1 MGKIRQPRRQSE
13 VHLTVSGQSFPPF
26 VSPSFDGSATMPA
39 SQHVSPK
46 SDIEISQSAT
56 KRPILDIAREKLGI
70 GPEHLEPY
78 GHYKAKV
85 SMDYVKSL
93 QGRPDGKLVLVSA
106 ITPTPAGEGKTT
118 TTVGL
123 TDALNF
129 IGKKAMLCLRE
140 PSLGPSFG
148 MKGGAAG
155 GGYAQVVPMEDI
167 NLHFTG
173 DFHAIT
179 SANNLL
185 AAMLDNHI
193 YWGNALGIDQRRVAW
208 RRVLDMNDRALRQ
221 IVSSLGGVAN
231 GFPRED
237 GFDITVA
244 SEVMAIF
251 CLARDLEDLKKRLS
265 NIIVGYTRER
275 KPVRAGDLKAHGA
288 MTALLKEALAPN
300 LVQTLEGTP
309 AFVHGG
315 PFANI
320 AHGCNSVLA
329 TSTALKLCDYV
340 VTEAGFG
347 ADLGGEK
354 FLDIK
359 CRKAGLEPACAV
371 LVATIRA
378 LKMHGGVK
386 KEDLKTENLKALEAG
401 MANLARHVE
410 NMQKFGIV
418 PVISINR
425 FSADSDAEIALVK
438 AQCGKLGVEALM
450 ADHWA
455 EGGKGAADVARAVVK
470 IAESGKSKLKLLYP
484 DEMPLLEKIRTIS
497 KEIYRARDVSAD
509 KPVRDQLA
517 AFEAMGYGKCP
528 VCIAKTQYS
537 FSTNPDAKGAPV
549 DHVINV
555 REVRLSAGAEFVV
568 AVCGEI
574 MTMPGLPKVPAADS
588 IDVGPDGKIVGLF

>member
-1 MGKIRQPRRQSE
+1 M
-13 VHLTVSGQSFPPF
+13 TPP
-26 VSPSFDGSATMPA
+26 PATAAKAPA
-39 SQHVSPK
+39 LATQHEKPK
-46 SDIEISQSAT
+46 SDIEISQAAK
-56 KRPILDIAREKLGI
+56 KRRIVDVARERLGI
-70 GPEHLEPY
+70 AAENLEPY

-85 SMDYVKSL
+85 SMDFVKSI
-93 QGRPDGKLVLVSA
+93 QDRPNGKLILVSA

-123 TDALNF
+123 TDALNY
-129 IGKKAMLCLRE
+129 IGKKAMLCIRE

-193 YWGNALGIDQRRVAW
+193 YWGNKLGIDPRRVAW
-208 RRVLDMNDRALRQ
+208 RRVVDMNDRALRS

-251 CLARDLEDLKKRLS
+251 CLARDVDDLKKRLG
-265 NIIVGYTRER
+265 NIVVGYTRER
-275 KPVRAGDLKAHGA
+275 KPVRAGDLNAHGA
-288 MTALLKEALAPN
+288 MTVLLKEALAPN

-309 AFVHGG
+309 AFIHGG

-329 TSTALKLCDYV
+329 TTTALKLADYV

-354 FLDIK
+354 FMDIK
-359 CRKAGLEPACAV
+359 CRKTGIAPDCAV

-386 KEDLKTENLKALEAG
+386 KEDLKAENLQALEAG
-401 MANLARHVE
+401 MANLQRHVE
-410 NMQKFGIV
+410 NMRKFGIV

-425 FSADSDAEIALVK
+425 FSADTEAEIKLVEDK
-438 AQCGKLGVEALM
+438 CQALGVEAYM
-450 ADHWA
+450 ANHWA
-455 EGGKGAADVARAVVK
+455 EGGEGAAEVARAVVK

-484 DEMPLLEKIRTIS
+484 DDMPLLEKIRTIA
-497 KEIYRARDVSAD
+497 KEIYRAKDVEVD

-517 AFEAMGYGKCP
+517 AFEAMGCGKFPIC
-528 VCIAKTQYS
+528 VAKTQYS
-537 FSTNPDAKGAPV
+537 FSTNPDAKGAPA
-549 DHVINV
+549 DHIIKV

-568 AVCGEI
+568 AICGEI
-574 MTMPGLPKVPAADS
+574 MTMPGLPRVPAADA
-588 IDVGPDGKIVGLF
+588 IDVGADGRIVGLF

>member
-1 MGKIRQPRRQSE
+1 
-13 VHLTVSGQSFPPF
+13 
-26 VSPSFDGSATMPA
+26 MPA
-39 SQHVSPK
+39 SQHQSPK
-46 SDIEISQSAT
+46 SDIEISQAAK
-56 KRPILDIAREKLGI
+56 KRLILDVARERLGI
-70 GPEHLEPY
+70 APENLEPY

-85 SMDYVKSL
+85 SMDFVKSL
-93 QGRPDGKLVLVSA
+93 QDKPNGKLILVSA

-123 TDALNF
+123 TDALNH

-185 AAMLDNHI
+185 AALLDNHI
-193 YWGNALGIDQRRVAW
+193 YWGNALSIDERRVTW
-208 RRVLDMNDRALRQ
+208 RRVMDMNDRALRS

-251 CLARDLEDLKKRLS
+251 CLARDLEDLKTRLA
-265 NIIVGYTRER
+265 NIVVGYTRDR
-275 KPVRAGDLKAHGA
+275 KPVRAGDLKANGA
-288 MTALLKEALAPN
+288 MAVLLKEALAPN

-309 AFVHGG
+309 AFIHGG

-329 TSTALKLCDYV
+329 TTTALKLADYV

-359 CRKAGLEPACAV
+359 CRKAGIAPDCAV

-378 LKMHGGVK
+378 LKMHGSVK

-401 MANLARHVE
+401 MSNLQRHVE

-425 FSADSDAEIALVK
+425 FSADTPAEIKLVEDKCK
-438 AQCGKLGVEALM
+438 ALGVEAFM

-455 EGGKGAADVARAVVK
+455 MGGEGAADVARAVVK
-470 IAESGKSKLKLLYP
+470 VCDSGKSKLKLLYP
-484 DEMPLLEKIRTIS
+484 DDMPLFEKIRTIAR
-497 KEIYRARDVSAD
+497 EIYRAKDISAD
-509 KPVRDQLA
+509 KSVRDQLA
-517 AFEAMGYGKCP
+517 NYEAMGYGKFPIC
-528 VCIAKTQYS
+528 VAKTQYS
-537 FSTNPDAKGAPV
+537 FSTNPDAKGAPT

-568 AVCGEI
+568 AICGEV
-574 MTMPGLPKVPAADS
+574 MTMPGLPRVPSAES
-588 IDVGPDGKIVGLF
+588 IDIGADGKIVGLF

>member
-1 MGKIRQPRRQSE
+1 MNPSAATAAKPP
-13 VHLTVSGQSFPPF
+13 TV
-26 VSPSFDGSATMPA
+26 A
-39 SQHVSPK
+39 SQHANPK
-46 SDIEISQSAT
+46 SDIDIAQAA
-56 KRPILDIAREKLGI
+56 KMRPILDIARARLGI
-70 GPEHLEPY
+70 APENLEPY
-78 GHYKAKV
+78 GHYKAKL
-85 SMDYVKSL
+85 SMSFIKSL
-93 QGRPDGKLVLVSA
+93 KSRPNGKLILVSA

-123 TDALNF
+123 TDALNQ

-179 SANNLL
+179 SAHNLL
-185 AAMLDNHI
+185 SALIDNHI
-193 YWGNALGIDQRRVAW
+193 YWGNALGIDSRRVAW
-208 RRVLDMNDRALRQ
+208 RRVLDMNDRALRE
-221 IVSSLGGVAN
+221 IVCSLGGVAN
-231 GFPRED
+231 GYPREA

-251 CLARDLEDLKKRLS
+251 CLAKDLDDLKERLG
-265 NIIVGYTRER
+265 NIIVAYTRDR
-275 KPVRAGDLKAHGA
+275 KPIRARDLKAHGA
-288 MTALLKEALAPN
+288 MAALLKEAIAPN

-309 AFVHGG
+309 AFIHGG

-320 AHGCNSVLA
+320 AHGCNSVVA
-329 TSTALKLCDYV
+329 TTTALKLADYV

-347 ADLGGEK
+347 ADLGAEK

-359 CRKAGLEPACAV
+359 CRKAGLSPDCVV

-386 KEDLKTENLKALEAG
+386 KEDLKSENLKALEAG
-401 MANLARHVE
+401 MANLQRHVE
-410 NMQKFGIV
+410 NVKKFGL
-418 PVISINR
+418 PVVVSINR
-425 FSADSDAEIALVK
+425 FSADTDAEIALVK
-438 AQCGKLGVEALM
+438 EKCKALGVEALM

-455 EGGKGAADVARAVVK
+455 MGGAGAADVAKAVVK
-470 IAESGKSKLKLLYP
+470 VIDEGKGKLKFLYP
-484 DEMPLLEKIRTIS
+484 DDMPLFEKVRTVA
-497 KEIYRARDVSAD
+497 KEIYRANDATAD
-509 KPVRDQLA
+509 KAVKDQLKSW
-517 AFEAMGYGKCP
+517 EEMGFGKLP
-528 VCIAKTQYS
+528 VCMAKTQYS
-537 FSTNPDAKGAPV
+537 FSTNPDLKGAPV
-549 DHVINV
+549 DHTIAV

-568 AVCGEI
+568 AICGEI

-588 IDVGPDGKIVGLF
+588 IDVNAQGQIVGLF

>member
-1 MGKIRQPRRQSE
+1 MTPIME
-13 VHLTVSGQSFPPF
+13 I
-26 VSPSFDGSATMPA
+26 A
-39 SQHVSPK
+39 S
-46 SDIEISQSAT
+46 T
-56 KRPILDIAREKLGI
+56 RLGI
-70 GPEHLEPY
+70 SAQNLDPY

-85 SMDYVKSL
+85 SMGYIKSL
-93 QGRPDGKLVLVSA
+93 QDKPNGKLILVSA

-123 TDALNF
+123 TDALNL

-185 AAMLDNHI
+185 AALVDNHI
-193 YWGNALGIDQRRVAW
+193 YWGNTLNIDLRRVAW
-208 RRVLDMNDRALRQ
+208 RRVLDMNDRALRK
-221 IVSSLGGVAN
+221 IVNSLGGSAN

-251 CLARDLEDLKKRLS
+251 CLASNLEDLRRRLG
-265 NIIVGYTRER
+265 NIIAGYTRDK
-275 KPVRAGDLKAHGA
+275 KPVRAGDLKAQGA
-288 MTALLKEALAPN
+288 MTALLKDALSPN

-309 AFVHGG
+309 AFIHGG

-329 TSTALKLCDYV
+329 TTTALKLADYV

-359 CRKAGLEPACAV
+359 CRKAGLEPSCVV

-386 KEDLKTENLKALEAG
+386 KDDLKKEDLRALETG
-401 MANLARHVE
+401 MSNLQCHVE
-410 NMQKFGIV
+410 NVRKFGLQ

-425 FSADSDAEIALVK
+425 FSADSAAEIELVK
-438 AQCGKLGVEALM
+438 TACAGLGVECYM

-455 EGGKGAADVARAVVK
+455 MGGEGATDLARAVVK
-470 IAESGKSKLKLLYP
+470 VCDSGRSRLRFLYP
-484 DEMPLLEKIRTIS
+484 DDMPLFEKIRTIAR
-497 KEIYRARDVSAD
+497 EIYRAKRRVRRQGGHRPSSPRSRRWATAPLRSASPRRSTASRPIPTPRAHQPNTRSMCA
-509 KPVRDQLA
+509 KSGYRRARSSWSRSA
-517 AFEAMGYGKCP
+517 AR
-528 VCIAKTQYS
+528 S
-537 FSTNPDAKGAPV
+537 
-549 DHVINV
+549 
-555 REVRLSAGAEFVV
+555 
-568 AVCGEI
+568 
-574 MTMPGLPKVPAADS
+574 
-588 IDVGPDGKIVGLF
+588 

>member
-1 MGKIRQPRRQSE
+1 
-13 VHLTVSGQSFPPF
+13 
-26 VSPSFDGSATMPA
+26 MPA
-39 SQHVSPK
+39 SQHQSPK
-46 SDIEISQSAT
+46 SDIEISQSAK
-56 KRPILDIAREKLGI
+56 KRPILDIAKEKLGI
-70 GPEHLEPY
+70 APENLEPY

-85 SMDYVKSL
+85 SMEYVKSL
-93 QGRPDGKLVLVSA
+93 QGKKNGKLILVSA
-106 ITPTPAGEGKTT
+106 ISPTPAGEGKTT

-123 TDALNF
+123 TDALNH

-179 SANNLL
+179 SAHNLL
-185 AAMLDNHI
+185 SALIDNHI
-193 YWGNALGIDQRRVAW
+193 YWGNALGIDSRRVAW
-208 RRVLDMNDRALRQ
+208 RRVLDMNDRALRE
-221 IVSSLGGVAN
+221 IVCSLGGVAN
-231 GFPRED
+231 GYPREA

-251 CLARDLEDLKKRLS
+251 CLAKDLDDLKERLG
-265 NIIVGYTRER
+265 NIIVAYTRDR
-275 KPVRAGDLKAHGA
+275 KPIRARDLKAHGA
-288 MTALLKEALAPN
+288 MAALLKEAIAPN

-309 AFVHGG
+309 AFIHGG

-320 AHGCNSVLA
+320 AHGCNSVVA
-329 TSTALKLCDYV
+329 TTTALKLADYV

-347 ADLGGEK
+347 ADLGAEK

-359 CRKAGLEPACAV
+359 CRKAGLSPDCVV

-386 KEDLKTENLKALEAG
+386 KEDLKSENLKALEAG
-401 MANLARHVE
+401 MANLQRHVE
-410 NMQKFGIV
+410 NVKKFGL
-418 PVISINR
+418 PVVVSINR
-425 FSADSDAEIALVK
+425 FSADTDAEIALVK
-438 AQCGKLGVEALM
+438 EKCKALGVEALM

-455 EGGKGAADVARAVVK
+455 MGGAGAADVAKAVVK
-470 IAESGKSKLKLLYP
+470 VIDEGKGKLKFLYP
-484 DEMPLLEKIRTIS
+484 DDMPLFEKVRTVA
-497 KEIYRARDVSAD
+497 KEIYRANDATAD
-509 KPVRDQLA
+509 KAVKDQLKSW
-517 AFEAMGYGKCP
+517 EEMGFGKLP
-528 VCIAKTQYS
+528 VCMAKTQYS
-537 FSTNPDAKGAPV
+537 FSTNPDLKGAPV
-549 DHVINV
+549 DHTIAV

-568 AVCGEI
+568 AICGEI

-588 IDVGPDGKIVGLF
+588 IDVNAQGQIVGLF

>member
-1 MGKIRQPRRQSE
+1 Q
-13 VHLTVSGQSFPPF
+13 
-26 VSPSFDGSATMPA
+26 
-39 SQHVSPK
+39 SPK

-56 KRPILDIAREKLGI
+56 KRRILDIAKEKLGI
-70 GPEHLEPY
+70 APEHLDPY

-85 SMDYVKSL
+85 SGDYVKTL
-93 QGRPDGKLVLVSA
+93 KDKKNGKLILVTA
-106 ITPTPAGEGKTT
+106 ISPTPAGEGKTT

-123 TDALNF
+123 TDALNH

-155 GGYAQVVPMEDI
+155 GGYAQVIPMEDI

-185 AAMLDNHI
+185 AAMIDNHI
-193 YWGNALGIDQRRVAW
+193 YWGNALGVDSRRVVW
-208 RRVLDMNDRALRQ
+208 RRVLDMNDRALRS

-251 CLARDLEDLKKRLS
+251 CLAKDLDDLKNRLG
-265 NIIVGYTRER
+265 NIVVAYTRDR
-275 KPVRAGDLKAHGA
+275 KPVRARDLKAHGA

-329 TSTALKLCDYV
+329 TTTALKLADYV

-354 FLDIK
+354 FIDIK
-359 CRKAGLEPACAV
+359 CRKTGLAPDCVV

-386 KEDLKTENLKALEAG
+386 KDELKTENLKALEAG
-401 MANLARHVE
+401 LGNLQRHVE
-410 NMQKFGIV
+410 NVQKFGIIPIV
-418 PVISINR
+418 SINR
-425 FSADSDAEIALVK
+425 FSSDTDAEIDLVTK
-438 AQCGKLGVEALM
+438 SCAKLGVEAFM

-455 EGGKGAADVARAVVK
+455 EGGAGAVDVARAVVK
-470 IAESGKSKLKLLYP
+470 AADSGKSKLKLLYP
-484 DEMPLLEKIRTIS
+484 DDMPLIDKIRTIA
-497 KEIYRARDVSAD
+497 KEIYRAKDIDAP

-517 AFEAMGYGKCP
+517 AFEAIGAGKFP

-537 FSTNPDAKGAPV
+537 FSTNPDSKGTPS
-549 DHVINV
+549 DHVIPV

-568 AVCGEI
+568 AICGEI

-588 IDVGPDGKIVGLF
+588 IDVGPDGRIAGLF